1 MRRKVSHGLWKSRHD
16 DGRHFKVQYQK
27 ASMPPMRF
35 KGTAFA
41 SGHPHEKEG
50 FKDRALNRLHMII
63 ASAKIQAASGT
74 PSGLD
79 RALKYLE
86 REFKVGAH
94 GAQAAFGSYG
104 IAAIENEQF
113 YRDAKQTVINARFMF
128 NEALQTNDE
137 NRRTTLFEEAAAT
150 ILNLDANIPFV
161 PKPIAPKE
169 EKPSVSVKVTPK
181 IYTQRP
187 RRRGKPTASEKA
199 TPTIEKIKEKLK
211 GAPKTAQEAAQR
223 MKLPEASWRIR
234 RRKEEEKP
242 DKEYE
247 PLEKSAAA
255 TRESVRRMLSGE

>member
-16 DGRHFKVQYQK
+16 DGRHFRVQYQK
-27 ASMPPMRF
+27 AAMAPMRF

-41 SGHPHEKEG
+41 SGHPHEKQG

-86 REFKVGAH
+86 REFKVGVH

-104 IAAIENEQF
+104 IGSIENEQF
-113 YRDAKQTVINARFMF
+113 YRDAKQTVINSRFMF

-137 NRRTTLFEEAAAT
+137 SRRSALFEEAAAT
-150 ILNLDANIPFV
+150 ILNLDANIPFI
-161 PKPIAPKE
+161 PKPITPKE
-169 EKPSVSVKVTPK
+169 EKPSVSVEVSPK

-187 RRRGKPTASEKA
+187 RRRGKPKTVSEASL
-199 TPTIEKIKEKLK
+199 TIEKIKEKIK
-211 GAPKTAQEAAQR
+211 GAPKSAAEAAQR

-234 RRKEEEKP
+234 SRKEEEK
-242 DKEYE
+242 
-247 PLEKSAAA
+247 SAT
-255 TRESVRRMLSGE
+255 TRGSARSSPSGEML